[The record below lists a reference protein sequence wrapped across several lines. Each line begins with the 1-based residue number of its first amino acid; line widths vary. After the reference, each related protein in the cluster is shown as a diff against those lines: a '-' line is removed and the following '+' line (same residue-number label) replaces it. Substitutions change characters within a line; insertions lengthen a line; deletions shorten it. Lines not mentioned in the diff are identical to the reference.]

1 MYKPDLGTI
10 ITHNCYQRLLEP
22 IEDLTP
28 GCILT
33 SPETFYS
40 LSVLR
45 KRVVGSLPAF
55 LEVRVRLPESTEREY
70 RTQWYTAFAEPSD
83 AVQSVRPSSK
93 ENVITSSCWMEHYG
107 VEEGDPI
114 YVRPSAPAPIVGLR
128 IM

>member
-1 MYKPDLGTI
+1 MYKPDLGII
-10 ITHNCYQRLLEP
+10 ITYNCYQRLLEP

-45 KRVVGSLPAF
+45 KRVGGSLPAF
-55 LEVRVRLPESTEREY
+55 LEVRVRLPESTEKEY
-70 RTQWYTAFAEPSD
+70 RTQWHPAFAEPSD
-83 AVQSVRPSSK
+83 EVRSVRPSNE
-93 ENVITSSCWMEHYG
+93 ENVRTSSRWMEHYG

-114 YVRPSAPAPIVGLR
+114 YMRPCAPAPIIGLKL
-128 IM
+128 